1 MPKPQRNSDISNKFA
16 LFCWLLELSHD
27 PIIISLISLA
37 VAVFTIA
44 SLIHQR
50 FVDCRDSHKSSA
62 PKLVVGGEGG
72 RVRPILAKLGFRRR
86 LVKLSFPIL

>member
-1 MPKPQRNSDISNKFA
+1 MPKPQRNSDLSNKFA

-27 PIIISLISLA
+27 PTIISLISLA
-37 VAVFTIA
+37 VFIIA

-62 PKLVVGGEGG
+62 PKLVVGGEVGAG
-72 RVRPILAKLGFRRR
+72 
-86 LVKLSFPIL
+86 